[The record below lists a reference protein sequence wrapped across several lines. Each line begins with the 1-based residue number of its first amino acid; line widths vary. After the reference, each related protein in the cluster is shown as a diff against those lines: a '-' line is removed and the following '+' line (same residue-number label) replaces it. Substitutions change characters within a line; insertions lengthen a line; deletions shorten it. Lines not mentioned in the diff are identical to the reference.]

1 MYQYLNVLWKRFVRT
16 QNILGI
22 FERRGQ
28 EEVWHDDATEI
39 HPGKNKTLRWTIQD
53 GIHNP

>member
-16 QNILGI
+16 QNRLGI